1 MRSIVA
7 YSIHNRAALN
17 LAMIVVLVVGWYSLS
32 NLRRET
38 FPEFTLDSISIAVP
52 YPGAAPQEVEQGVVQ
67 RIEEAVRSIEGIKK
81 VTSTS
86 SEGSGMVMLELLPGA
101 KSPDRVLDE
110 VRSEVNRIPS
120 FPVEAEDPQISLV
133 TMRRASLR
141 VGVIAPRSSDSPERD
156 RENSTDPDL
165 TVDQQLQLRQVAER
179 IREDLL
185 LIPEVSEVSFMA
197 ARDYQIDIEIPEA
210 TLRSHGLTLQQ
221 AAQIIQ
227 RENRELPAGSL
238 RSQSQEILLRG
249 NNRRI
254 AW

>member
-165 TVDQQLQLRQVAER
+165 TVDQQLQLRKGFAK
-179 IREDLL
+179 ICC
-185 LIPEVSEVSFMA
+185 
-197 ARDYQIDIEIPEA
+197 
-210 TLRSHGLTLQQ
+210 
-221 AAQIIQ
+221 
-227 RENRELPAGSL
+227 
-238 RSQSQEILLRG
+238 
-249 NNRRI
+249 
-254 AW
+254 